1 MKIIIEDYY
10 GNDLCELNI
19 NTFTNLSQINN
30 LIDCN
35 ICDIDVDEDEIEYL
49 RIQLE
54 SI

>member
-1 MKIIIEDYY
+1 MKIKIEDYN

-19 NTFTNLSQINN
+19 NTFTNLLQINN

-35 ICDIDVDEDEIEYL
+35 IADIDVDEDGKEYL